1 MKRILTASAGIVF
14 ALGSAM
20 GTSTEGGSVSDSVDL
35 SSLTFL
41 CEIIPICR

>member
-35 SSLTFL
+35 WLFTD
-41 CEIIPICR
+41 EGVVAA